1 MKKISE
7 LTVSD
12 RMKIKLIDK
21 EIYKYR
27 RICIENLKLDD
38 PEAYEKIKKARREW
52 YKKWRLKNPD
62 YNKLWLR
69 KWYKKHPEKQ
79 REYQI
84 RYWLKRALSRGTK
97 GD

>member
-7 LTVSD
+7 LNVSD
-12 RMKIKLIDK
+12 RMKIRIVNR
-21 EIYKYR
+21 EIYQNRKEYLQGL
-27 RICIENLKLDD
+27 RIDD
-38 PEAYEKIKKARREW
+38 PQAFEKIKKARRKY

-69 KWYKKHPEKQ
+69 KWHKRHPEKQ

-84 RYWLKRALSRGTK
+84 RYWLKKAISQK
-97 GD
+97 